1 MLQVARLAPKVLGDA
16 ATLVADFLRS
26 TQTADGGFAD
36 RGGRSDLYY
45 SVFAIEG
52 LFALR
57 ADLPLPAFRRFLDS
71 FGGGETLDFVHACCL
86 ARCYAMFRDDPPS
99 PAVVDAIV
107 AHIESCRAP
116 DGGYAARPGD
126 DIGTVYHSFLALGA
140 YQDLRRPLPDEHRIV
155 DCVRSLRQSDG
166 GYANQ
171 RDLPVGLT
179 PPTAAAVTL
188 LRHFNQPPDEA
199 AGDWLLS
206 RHFPQGGFFA
216 TPDAPIPDLL
226 STATA
231 LHALSGL
238 KRDIEPIREGCL
250 DFIDTLWTPRGGFVG
265 SWEDEALDAEYTYYG
280 LLALGHLAV

>member
-1 MLQVARLAPKVLGDA
+1 MLQVARLAPKLLGESA
-16 ATLVADFLRS
+16 ELVTAFLRG

-57 ADLPLPAFRRFLDS
+57 ADLPLSSFRRYLES
-71 FGGGETLDFVHACCL
+71 FSTGDTLDFVHLCCL
-86 ARCYAMFRDDPPS
+86 SRCWGMFKDEL
-99 PAVVDAIV
+99 PAGDIGAGILGK
-107 AHIESCRAP
+107 IEACRAG
-116 DGGYAARPGD
+116 DGGYAVRAGEG
-126 DIGTVYHSFLALGA
+126 IGTIYHSFLALGA
-140 YQDLRRPLPDEHRIV
+140 YQDLRGELPSPGRMI
-155 DCVRSLRQSDG
+155 DCVQSLRMPDG

-179 PPTAAAVTL
+179 APTAAALTL
-188 LRHFNQPPDEA
+188 LRHFNEPVDPSA
-199 AGDWLLS
+199 VAWLLA

-231 LHALSGL
+231 LHALSGAKADL
-238 KRDIEPIREGCL
+238 DPLRDPCL
-250 DFIDTLWTPRGGFVG
+250 DFLDTLWTTAGGFLG
-265 SWEDEALDAEYTYYG
+265 SWEDEMLDAEYTYYG
-280 LLALGHLAV
+280 LLALGHLSV

>member
-16 ATLVADFLRS
+16 VDLVAAFLRS
-26 TQTADGGFAD
+26 TQTPEGGFAD
-36 RGGRSDLYY
+36 RGGRADLYY

-57 ADLPLPAFRRFLDS
+57 ADLPLASFRKYLRS
-71 FGGGETLDFVHACCL
+71 FGGGDGLDFVHACCL
-86 ARCYAMFRDDPPS
+86 ARCWAMFRDEPPS
-99 PAVVDAIV
+99 ADVVDAILAKV
-107 AHIESCRAP
+107 EACRSP

-126 DIGTVYHSFLALGA
+126 DIGTVYHSFLAMGA
-140 YQDLRRPLPDEHRIV
+140 YQDLGRELPSAERILG
-155 DCVRSLRQSDG
+155 CVRSLRMPDG

-188 LRHFNQPPDEA
+188 LRHFNEPPDES
-199 AGDWLLS
+199 AGDWLMA
-206 RHFPQGGFFA
+206 RHFEQGGFFA

-238 KRDIEPIREGCL
+238 KRDIEPIRERCL
-250 DFIDTLWTPRGGFVG
+250 DFVDTLWTTRGGFLG
-265 SWEDEALDAEYTYYG
+265 SWEDEELDAEYTYYG